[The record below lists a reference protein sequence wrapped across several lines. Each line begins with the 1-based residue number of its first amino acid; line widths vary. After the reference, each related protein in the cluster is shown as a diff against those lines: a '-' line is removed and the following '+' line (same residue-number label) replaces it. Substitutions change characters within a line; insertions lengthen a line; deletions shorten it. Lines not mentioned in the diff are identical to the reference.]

1 MAYETITTPTKLPD
15 AFGLTDAS
23 AVQSQAAF
31 LLYLGALDS
40 QKRRMNFLFERKDT
54 LDWPNSDSIG
64 ITEDLRELGILYPE
78 NLVKSQ
84 IQLRH
89 SKFNVRQMF
98 NTMGINE
105 AFDNDNRI
113 NTEIIIDHQIRLA
126 KALIENPEEDTIA
139 QLIAVSLYHPNLLVR
154 VSAAISGFDV
164 LSDTGGDF
172 PQLGKTLIEGIK
184 SEDKLIQDVAA
195 TALARLVPN
204 HPELASL
211 TSNSSA
217 SGGGLITKNEGTTS
231 LLIHGT
237 WASSE
242 KWWQPGGDFHDYYKD
257 TCDHSLYSGNDRFEW
272 SGSYSDRA
280 RWLGAFDLVNWIR
293 QKGLTNLNLIG
304 HSHGANITMLASQG
318 HDMRMNTLVLLSCPV
333 HWDEYWPDFTHVNK
347 VVSIRV
353 KLDLVILADR
363 GGQRFP
369 SNSMIVENVL
379 PVWFNHSLTHD
390 PETWQAYNIPSMI

>member
-242 KWWQPGGDFHDYYKD
+242 KWWQPGGDFHDY
-257 TCDHSLYSGNDRFEW
+257 
-272 SGSYSDRA
+272 
-280 RWLGAFDLVNWIR
+280 
-293 QKGLTNLNLIG
+293 
-304 HSHGANITMLASQG
+304 
-318 HDMRMNTLVLLSCPV
+318 
-333 HWDEYWPDFTHVNK
+333 
-347 VVSIRV
+347 
-353 KLDLVILADR
+353 
-363 GGQRFP
+363 
-369 SNSMIVENVL
+369 
-379 PVWFNHSLTHD
+379 
-390 PETWQAYNIPSMI
+390 